1 MARNFRKK
9 AAKGNRTPKCNA
21 KCNRPTLRGRMAR
34 IRNELSGLRVADGD
48 LFQSMIEQLDTLAGE
63 IAEAT
68 DKVMTAGE
76 AIKKSADTIA
86 VRTKDWTTKTH
97 VNRIVK
103 NSGDL
108 FEACSFQDITGQ
120 RIGKITCT
128 VGAIEDVFHRLAALA
143 GGKGDK
149 KGAPNPSTAS
159 TPASPSKARKSTAP
173 RFHRPTSTTFS
184 TDRAPA
190 PKK

>member
-1 MARNFRKK
+1 MARNSRKK

-34 IRNELSGLRVADGD
+34 IRNELSGLRGADGD
-48 LFQSMIEQLDTLAGE
+48 LFQSMIEQLDALAGE

-97 VNRIVK
+97 GNRIV
-103 NSGDL
+103 
-108 FEACSFQDITGQ
+108 
-120 RIGKITCT
+120 
-128 VGAIEDVFHRLAALA
+128 
-143 GGKGDK
+143 
-149 KGAPNPSTAS
+149 
-159 TPASPSKARKSTAP
+159 
-173 RFHRPTSTTFS
+173 
-184 TDRAPA
+184 
-190 PKK
+190 

>member
-1 MARNFRKK
+1 MARNSRKK
-9 AAKGNRTPKCNA
+9 AAKGNRTPKRNA
-21 KCNRPTLRGRMAR
+21 KRNRPTLRGRMAR

-48 LFQSMIEQLDTLAGE
+48 LFQSMIKQLDALAGE

-76 AIKKSADTIA
+76 AIQKSADTIA
-86 VRTKDWTTKTH
+86 ARTKDRTTKTH
-97 VNRIVK
+97 VNRIIK

-143 GGKGDK
+143 GGKGGK
-149 KGAPNPSTAS
+149 KGPPNPSTAS

-173 RFHRPTSTTFS
+173 RFHRPTSTSFS
-184 TDRAPA
+184 TDHAPA